1 MPTFKLISFD
11 VDDTLIDF
19 QAMQRRGME
28 VVAAAMHNLL
38 GGDHVYI
45 TPDYLLDRYH
55 QAGAN
60 HDPVAA
66 PWRTVRRRVFAEVL
80 AEAGRPDA
88 EPLAD
93 DLLAGYLRTFD
104 ASLSYLPGALDLLEA
119 LRGRFALGW
128 LTNGNTTPEEAGL
141 SAYFD
146 VIVMPERQRLKKPDP
161 AVFVEA
167 ARQAGCAV
175 GEILHV
181 GDSLASDVAGAL
193 AAGCRAVW
201 YNPTGK
207 PEIPGI
213 VPDVTIVHLDEVLRL
228 LEA

>member
-1 MPTFKLISFD
+1 MSSFKLVSFD

-28 VVAAAMHNLL
+28 TVAAAMHDLL
-38 GGDHVYI
+38 RGDHAHI
-45 TPDYLLDRYH
+45 TPDDLLDRYRL
-55 QAGAN
+55 AGA
-60 HDPVAA
+60 DPDPIVA
-66 PWRTVRRRVFAEVL
+66 PWRTVRRRVCADVL
-80 AEAGRPDA
+80 AEAGRADA

-93 DLLAGYLRTFD
+93 RLLAGYLRTFD
-104 ASLSYLPGALDLLEA
+104 ASLTYLPGALDLLAA

-146 VIVMPERQRLKKPDP
+146 VVVTPERQRLKKPDP

-167 ARQAGCAV
+167 AHQAGSAV
-175 GEILHV
+175 SEILHV

-213 VPDVTIVHLDEVLRL
+213 VPDVTIVHLDEVLGL
-228 LEA
+228 L

>member
-1 MPTFKLISFD
+1 MPPFKLISFD

-19 QAMQRRGME
+19 QTMQRRGVE
-28 VVAAAMHNLL
+28 TVAAAMHDLL
-38 GGDHVYI
+38 GGDHAHI
-45 TPDYLLDRYH
+45 TPDYLLERYW
-55 QAGAN
+55 QVGAN
-60 HDPVAA
+60 HDPIVA
-66 PWRTVRRRVFAEVL
+66 PWRALRRRVFADVL
-80 AEAGRPDA
+80 AEAGRADA
-88 EPLAD
+88 EALAD
-93 DLLAGYLRTFD
+93 DLLAGYLRAFD
-104 ASLSYLPGALDLLEA
+104 ASLSYLPGALELLDA

-141 SAYFD
+141 GAYFD
-146 VIVMPERQRLKKPDP
+146 VIVMPQRQRLKKPDP

-175 GEILHV
+175 SEILHV

-213 VPDVTIVHLDEVLRL
+213 VPDVTIVHLDEVLGL
-228 LEA
+228 L